1 MDGSLH
7 ENRFSAKRLT
17 PIGERFVAGGLP
29 DVSAVHRRGPDSA
42 EAGVR
47 HSNLRTRLAMI
58 VSTSERTTDTRSM
71 IRQPRPP
78 PRKRGPSPPP
88 KTIILIAAQ
97 SSALTWSPSSRAP
110 VALTYRVAYPA
121 TPLANPGRAPI
132 CRRDSR
138 LPAGGQSVFPQ
149 YRLASGA
156 RLRRG
161 RQPGLDGEVV
171 RIVRVQNTR
180 RYEEHPW
187 HTVGGQGV
195 SSEARNRRYGSSRQ
209 MSDRLVVVRSPSTT
223 RSSPIT
229 MQHGCTT
236 PRWVM

>member
-1 MDGSLH
+1 MRQS
-7 ENRFSAKRLT
+7 S
-17 PIGERFVAGGLP
+17 
-29 DVSAVHRRGPDSA
+29 
-42 EAGVR
+42 
-47 HSNLRTRLAMI
+47 LRTRLAMT

-78 PRKRGPSPPP
+78 PTKRGPSPPP

-97 SSALTWSPSSRAP
+97 SSALTWSPSSRGP

-121 TPLANPGRAPI
+121 TPLAIPGRAPNL
-132 CRRDSR
+132 STQ
-138 LPAGGQSVFPQ
+138 PAPSGWGVKPSFRSTGSPQWRASVEAGNPGWI
-149 YRLASGA
+149 LSGA
-156 RLRRG
+156 DRAG
-161 RQPGLDGEVV
+161 
-171 RIVRVQNTR
+171 QNTR

-195 SSEARNRRYGSSRQ
+195 RSEARNRRYGSSRQ

>member
-1 MDGSLH
+1 M
-7 ENRFSAKRLT
+7 T
-17 PIGERFVAGGLP
+17 
-29 DVSAVHRRGPDSA
+29 
-42 EAGVR
+42 
-47 HSNLRTRLAMI
+47 

-78 PRKRGPSPPP
+78 PTKRGPSPPP

-110 VALTYRVAYPA
+110 IALTHRVAYPA
-121 TPLANPGRAPI
+121 TPLANPRPRTHSVEATRAF
-132 CRRDSR
+132 R
-138 LPAGGQSVFPQ
+138 LGSQSVLSQ
-149 YRLASGA
+149 YRLASVA

-161 RQPGLDGEVV
+161 RQPGMDGEVV
-171 RIVRVQNTR
+171 RIVLGQNTR

-229 MQHGCTT
+229 MQHGCTS